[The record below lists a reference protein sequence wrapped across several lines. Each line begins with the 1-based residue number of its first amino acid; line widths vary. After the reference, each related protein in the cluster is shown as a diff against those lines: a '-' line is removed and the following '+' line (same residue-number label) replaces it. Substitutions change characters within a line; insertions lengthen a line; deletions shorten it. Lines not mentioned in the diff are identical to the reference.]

1 MPLSISTEAVQRKNS
16 LAESDPWLLLLE
28 INYPDETPIR
38 LVWNTESISWDGET
52 WEAAAFELGDQEES
66 NEDDTPSVKLGVVDI
81 ERKLIP
87 LIDQY
92 GGGIGAE
99 VIIRVVHSA
108 YLDNNT
114 PELEEDYEIIDV
126 SVDAQL
132 RVNFKLGA
140 ENLSNYRSPP
150 DIFLQSHC
158 RYKEFKGDLCGY
170 DGDEKDCDRTFER
183 CRELGNQKRF
193 GGFPGL
199 PLLGYWS

>member
-1 MPLSISTEAVQRKNS
+1 MPLPLSSEVVQRKNS

-38 LVWNTESISWDGET
+38 LVWNTESISWDGEI

-92 GGGIGAE
+92 DGGIGAE
-99 VIIRVVHSA
+99 VTIRVVHSA
-108 YLDNNT
+108 YLGNNT

-126 SVDAQL
+126 SVDAQS

-150 DIFLQSHC
+150 DIFLQGHC
-158 RYKEFKGDLCGY
+158 RYKTFKGNRCGY
-170 DGDEKDCDRTFER
+170 DGDAEDCDRTFER
-183 CRELGNQKRF
+183 CRELNNQERF

-199 PLLGYWS
+199 SPLGYWS